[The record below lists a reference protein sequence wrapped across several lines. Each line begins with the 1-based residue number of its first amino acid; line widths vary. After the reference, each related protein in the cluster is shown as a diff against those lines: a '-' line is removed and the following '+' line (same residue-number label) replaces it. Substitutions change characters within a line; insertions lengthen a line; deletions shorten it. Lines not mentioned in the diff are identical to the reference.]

1 MANGAGF
8 RVQSLVVQGFKSL
21 PLHHFNYPDFHLFFS
36 IQWRNCLLASIA
48 FERPLPWLVR
58 KAAPQDIDAMLFHS
72 SEMRICKGR

>member
-1 MANGAGF
+1 
-8 RVQSLVVQGFKSL
+8 
-21 PLHHFNYPDFHLFFS
+21 
-36 IQWRNCLLASIA
+36 LLASIA